1 MRANERIQFANT
13 LRGIA
18 IILVLIAHYCSVFW
32 FARDAVSTLTNMP
45 VLSLEKNPIPCYLLP
60 LNWISTFNIGAYG
73 VALFFLISG
82 FVIPFS
88 IQKNS
93 ILSFMIQRFFR
104 IIPVYIIGFSITL
117 LAIWVGGTYFGRD
130 FPFSFQEIFIHLF
143 PGARDILWSRNIDGV
158 IWTLEIEVKFY
169 LICALSSHWIKN
181 NSRKIFL
188 IPLFMTIISMILS
201 NKIDQWSASS
211 ILLYRQ
217 SFNFTFLTIF
227 VSFMFIGVVF
237 NFLQTDKI
245 EPKQAFP
252 LIIALEIM
260 SLLVCSFSP
269 HKIFL
274 PLAWSY
280 GLAIFTFSFAYANPH
295 IFDSKR
301 ITNFFADIS
310 YPLYVIHGALGYV
323 LLHILLVLNVA
334 DWLAL
339 ILVIT
344 TSVTLSYLL
353 HLLVEK
359 PLQKLGKKIS
369 RRFNSF

>member
-13 LRGIA
+13 LRGMA
-18 IILVLIAHYCSVFW
+18 IILVLVAHYGWVFW
-32 FARDAVSTLTNMP
+32 SARDAVSALTNTP
-45 VLSLEKNPIPCYLLP
+45 VLSLEKHPIPSYFIF
-60 LNWISTFNIGAYG
+60 LNWISILNIGAYG

-93 ILSFMIQRFFR
+93 VLSFMIQRFFW
-104 IIPVYIIGFSITL
+104 ILPIYIIGFSITL
-117 LAIWVGGTYFGRD
+117 LAIWVGGIYFDRD
-130 FPFSFQEIFIHLF
+130 FPFSFQEILVHLL

-169 LICALSSHWIKN
+169 LICALGSHWIKN

-188 IPLFMTIISMILS
+188 VPLFMTIISLVLS
-201 NKIDQWSASS
+201 SKIDQWSLNS

-217 SFNFTFLTIF
+217 CFNFTFLTIF

-237 NFLQTDKI
+237 SFLQTDKI

-269 HKIFL
+269 HKVFL

-280 GLAIFTFSFAYANPH
+280 GLAIFTFSFAYANPGVAESR
-295 IFDSKR
+295 DESGR
-301 ITNFFADIS
+301 DRDIA
-310 YPLYVIHGALGYV
+310 PFEIV
-323 LLHILLVLNVA
+323 N
-334 DWLAL
+334 
-339 ILVIT
+339 
-344 TSVTLSYLL
+344 
-353 HLLVEK
+353 E
-359 PLQKLGKKIS
+359 
-369 RRFNSF
+369 